1 MQLMDYKIT
10 KLTNHLSENGTLLSV
25 SPAMAKIPG
34 LSAFVGASVHCSL
47 TGLFDKSATAVLAW
61 GRKST
66 ARRAELLA
74 KIRKL
79 PVLRLED
86 GFLRSTGLGHTQPYS
101 LVLDDTGI
109 YYDASA
115 PSRLELHIQQH
126 LSDAGLERAKAL
138 QQLWRTSRV
147 SKYNH
152 AADQCDIS
160 EPFVLVV
167 DQTWG
172 DASVAYGLGSAASFS
187 QMLKQAL
194 LLYPEH
200 KVVVKVHPDVVA
212 GKKRGYFV
220 PEELR
225 TNSRIVVL
233 AHDIHPPALLEKAAA
248 VFTVTSQLGFEA
260 LLWGCKVHCFGMP
273 FYAGWGLTQDALSAP
288 SRRKPVSL
296 DQLIHAAL
304 VDYARYLDPLQLKPC
319 EPEQLIRYFAA
330 VRSELDYRHREL
342 QEDRKQA
349 WVAFQ
354 MPLWKRQYLQRFL
367 AGQSVRFTED
377 ALQISADS
385 KVLVW
390 GTKDVSHLSSKLI
403 YRVEDGF
410 VRSVG
415 LGAELRS
422 PLSWVIDAAGIYYD
436 ASQVS
441 ALEQQ
446 LQNLDL
452 TAEQLRRAC
461 MLKEYLVTQGV
472 TKYNL
477 TTVQWHRPQAAALV
491 VLVVGQVETD
501 ASIRLGSPEVFSNG
515 ALLQKVRALYPE
527 HYIVYK
533 PHPDEVAGLR
543 QQSQKAEQFSRYCNE
558 IVSDASIL
566 SLIEQAD
573 HIHVMTSLAGFE
585 ALLRGK
591 EVHCHGMPF
600 YAGWGL
606 TVDYQSCSRRQRR
619 LSVDDLFYAALIR
632 YALYLSPLSGQ
643 KTEPEQAIR
652 ELSERAKIIK
662 LSGFLQ
668 VFRRFMVRTF
678 IGAN

>member
-1 MQLMDYKIT
+1 MDHKIT
-10 KLTNHLSENGTLLSV
+10 NLTNHLSENGTVLAV
-25 SPAMAKIPG
+25 SPAIAKIAG
-34 LSAFVGASVHCSL
+34 LSALVGASVDCSL
-47 TGLFDKSATAVLAW
+47 TGLFDNNATAVLAW
-61 GRKST
+61 GRKSS
-66 ARRAELLA
+66 ARKAELLA
-74 KIRKL
+74 RIRKL

-101 LVLDDTGI
+101 LVLDDIGI
-109 YYDASA
+109 YYDASM
-115 PSRLELHIQQH
+115 PSRLELLIQQH
-126 LSDAGLERAKAL
+126 IGDAEFERAKAL
-138 QQLWRTSRV
+138 QQLWRISRV

-152 AADQCDIS
+152 AADQCDVG

-172 DASVAYGLGSAASFS
+172 DASVAYGLGSEASFS
-187 QMLKQAL
+187 QMLEQAL

-200 KVVVKVHPDVVA
+200 QVVVKVHPDVVA

-225 TNSRIVVL
+225 THSRIVVL

-260 LLWGCKVHCFGMP
+260 LLWGCTVHCFGMP
-273 FYAGWGLTQDALSAP
+273 FYAGWGLTEDALPSP

-296 DQLIHAAL
+296 EQLVHAAL
-304 VDYARYLDPLQLKPC
+304 VDYVRYLDPLQLKPC

-330 VRSELDYRHREL
+330 IRAECDYRHRAVN
-342 QEDRKQA
+342 QHRKQA

-354 MPLWKRQYLQRFL
+354 MPLWKRPHLQRFL
-367 AGQSVRFTED
+367 VGQPVRFIED
-377 ALQISADS
+377 ALQISPDS
-385 KVLVW
+385 EVLVW
-390 GTKDVSHLSSKLI
+390 GMKDVRHLSSKRI
-403 YRVEDGF
+403 HRVEDGF
-410 VRSVG
+410 VRSIG

-422 PLSWVIDAAGIYYD
+422 PLSWVIDPIGIYYD
-436 ASQVS
+436 ASQAS
-441 ALEQQ
+441 TLEQE

-452 TAEQLRRAC
+452 TAGQMHRAR
-461 MLKEYLVTQGV
+461 MLKDYLVTQGM

-477 TTVQWHRPQAAALV
+477 TAVQWHRPQAASRV

-501 ASIRLGSPEVFSNG
+501 ASIRLGSPAVFSNG

-543 QQSQKAEQFSRYCNE
+543 QQSQKAEQFSKYCNE
-558 IVSDASIL
+558 IVSDASIV

-573 HIHVMTSLAGFE
+573 QIHVMTSLAGFE
-585 ALLRGK
+585 ALIRGK

-606 TVDYQSCSRRQRR
+606 TVDYQHCSRRQRR
-619 LSVDDLFYAALIR
+619 LSVDELVYGTLIR

-643 KTEPEQAIR
+643 KAEPEQAIR
-652 ELSERAKIIK
+652 ELSERARVIK

-668 VFRRFMVRTF
+668 MFRRFMVRTF
-678 IGAN
+678 IGVK